1 MKINDYNVK
10 NDFDSDDI
18 KILLRSSV
26 WRKLNFEPGL
36 DLTSSSVLP
45 QEILIYF
52 TFTFLIGKM
61 GIITAIF

>member
-18 KILLRSSV
+18 KILLRRSSV

-52 TFTFLIGKM
+52 TFTDEESKGK
-61 GIITAIF
+61 ID